1 MRRWMGGYRGG
12 WTEGRVACDKEPPW
26 QLKGSWTSPAG
37 QNTGNTLG
45 GGNGWCFR
53 KILWLRCG
61 RAFGNTMTRAQ
72 QWEMDSRCPLK
83 WAPGGD
89 RELS

>member
-1 MRRWMGGYRGG
+1 MERRWHVTRSHLGNS
-12 WTEGRVACDKEPPW
+12 
-26 QLKGSWTSPAG
+26 QGSWTSPGG

-45 GGNGWCFR
+45 GGNGWYFR
-53 KILWLRCG
+53 KISWLRCG
-61 RAFGNTMTRAQ
+61 RAFGNTMTKAQ